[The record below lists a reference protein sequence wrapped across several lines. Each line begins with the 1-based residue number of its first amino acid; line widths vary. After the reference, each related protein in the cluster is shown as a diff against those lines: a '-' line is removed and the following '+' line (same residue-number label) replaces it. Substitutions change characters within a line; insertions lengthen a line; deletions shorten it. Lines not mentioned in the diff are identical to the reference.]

1 MRRLLGL
8 IAIIVVALFLYCLY
22 PFYTIYR
29 IDTALKNADELAL
42 DALIDWGK
50 VHDSLK
56 KDALNAV
63 ALDHLTDRSSSSGSN
78 IESVGSILGMTLGSA
93 LVDKMIEAVANG
105 KTVLAAYQNRP
116 NASASDIEWV
126 REVRFLSP
134 TQFHFAVQNPDEK
147 TNALKFVMTLQGI
160 EWRVTRAVL
169 NIGQLA
175 NMPDQNAFDTDGDVL
190 SKPARDELK
199 RLIEKPA
206 GR

>member
-78 IESVGSILGMTLGSA
+78 MESVGSILGMTLGSA

>member
-1 MRRLLGL
+1 MGGCD
-8 IAIIVVALFLYCLY
+8 AKVAWSNSDYRCGSKY

-78 IESVGSILGMTLGSA
+78 MESVGSILGMTLGSA

-160 EWRVTRAVL
+160 
-169 NIGQLA
+169 
-175 NMPDQNAFDTDGDVL
+175 DGV
-190 SKPARDELK
+190 
-199 RLIEKPA
+199 
-206 GR
+206 